1 MKKITILTANNGI
14 VKIDISENT
23 NIEELQ
29 KELIEKYTTF
39 IQI

>member
-1 MKKITILTANNGI
+1 MNQITILTKNDGI
-14 VKIDISENT
+14 VKIDIPENT
-23 NIEELQ
+23 NVEELQ